1 VWINLL
7 YVSAIIIAIGFLI
20 LVIYVSKTLSAVQ
33 HTLIQLSG
41 TVSDLEKQ
49 MRGVTKETTEL
60 LSKTNQLADDIQKKS
75 ESLNTVVIAVKDMGE
90 TVQRVNNTFKNI
102 SNSVTE
108 KAEINSEKV
117 SQIIQWG
124 NTAID
129 LWDKWKQKKQSK
141 IINQVEEK

>member
-49 MRGVTKETTEL
+49 I
-60 LSKTNQLADDIQKKS
+60 ADDIQKKS